1 MKNLNSFT
9 IIALLVFICYG
20 VFLSIGLQKGFPQK
34 QYNNGFFSYLS
45 ERPLTEDG
53 FYSLTVSWNI
63 ASGKGVTYNGE
74 IPTTGFQPLSVFIE
88 SALAYIII
96 KFGGDK
102 YLFLRAVVIFSVLLQ
117 VLFAFLIYRIA
128 CVLTTIENKRILLFV
143 SVLCVLFNFKLF
155 LIFTNGLESGLYL
168 VGLAYLFNFLFSDF
182 YNKQKSPN
190 TFLLGL
196 ISGLLLL
203 IRNDFTLILF
213 SILIIMIVKKELSL
227 TKSILVC
234 FYALVINIP
243 WLLYTYSVTGSIL
256 SSSVQIQTGLIG
268 SNELGLRIDDF
279 FTSVIHYL
287 TPFLYTGIKI
297 KVVFYIVGA
306 AYIGVLA
313 YLYKSYYKDIFISEK
328 IKRFLWYA
336 IPFGLLLIVYLFYS
350 SAPYFYIRYFS
361 VISVIALPLFVLI
374 ISEFIQRLRMKKA
387 ITPAIYSFVLIVFFI
402 QATLYFHVGKSSMS
416 YAYRPGFIQRN
427 FKGGIKIAA
436 FQTGTIGYFL
446 PDIYNLDGKVDYN
459 VIKYS
464 RNRELGRYVDSLGIE
479 VLIAWEQYLPNFKE
493 GYLTENWDVYTPDI
507 GDSQSICFIRKNDS
521 GVRKMK

>member
-1 MKNLNSFT
+1 M
-9 IIALLVFICYG
+9 VF
-20 VFLSIGLQKGFPQK
+20 FLSIGLQKGFPQK

-45 ERPLTEDG
+45 ERPLSEDG

-74 IPTTGFQPLSVFIE
+74 MPTTGFQPLSVFIE
-88 SALAYIII
+88 SALAYAII
-96 KFGGDK
+96 KCGGDK
-102 YLFLRAVVIFSVLLQ
+102 YLFLRAVIIFSVLLQ
-117 VLFAFLIYRIA
+117 ALFAFLIYRIA
-128 CVLTTIENKRILLFV
+128 GVLSTIENKRILLFV
-143 SVLCVLFNFKLF
+143 SVLCALFNFKLF

-168 VGLAYLFNFLFSDF
+168 VGLAYLFYFLLSGF
-182 YNKQKSPN
+182 YSKQNSPN
-190 TFLLGL
+190 TFLFGL

-203 IRNDFTLILF
+203 TRSDFTLILL
-213 SILIIMIVKKELSL
+213 SILIIMIVKKELSVR
-227 TKSILVC
+227 KSILVC

-243 WLLYTYSVTGSIL
+243 WLIFTYSVTGSIL

-297 KVVFYIVGA
+297 KVVLYIMGA
-306 AYIGVLA
+306 VYIGVLA
-313 YLYKSYYKDIFISEK
+313 YIYKSYYKDIFIPEK
-328 IKRFLWYA
+328 IKRYLWYS

-361 VISVIALPLFVLI
+361 VVSVIALPLFVLI
-374 ISEFIQRLRMKKA
+374 VSELFQRIRMKKT
-387 ITPAIYSFVLIVFFI
+387 ITLAFYFLVLIVFFI
-402 QATLYFHVGKSSMS
+402 QASLYFHVGKSSMS

-427 FKGGIKIAA
+427 FKDGIKIAA

-446 PDIYNLDGKVDYN
+446 QNIYNLDGKVDYN

-464 RNRELGRYVDSLGIE
+464 HNRELGRYVDSLGVE
-479 VLIAWEQYLPNFKE
+479 VLIAWEQYLPNFQN
-493 GYLTENWDVYTPDI
+493 GYLKSNWDMYASDI

-521 GVRKMK
+521 WIKKTK